1 MDHTE
6 LNCKASAG
14 AVSACIV
21 FTGMT
26 LLDRLDWLDDP
37 CCTALVHAGC
47 GVWGLL
53 AVGIFAQQDIISE
66 VDCRLFMSIT

>member
-1 MDHTE
+1 
-6 LNCKASAG
+6 
-14 AVSACIV
+14 
-21 FTGMT
+21 MT
-26 LLDRLDWLDDP
+26 LLDRLAWLDDP

-66 VDCRLFMSIT
+66 VDCRLLI